1 MIARRD
7 RGGRLR
13 WAYFN
18 VGISPDKDEGSYA
31 ERPPGLARCCVA
43 KVFGKQHIVRFPLP
57 NQYFTP
63 GNISVIRVL
72 LSFLFGQLVGSE
84 PGKEMDVRCYL

>member
-1 MIARRD
+1 MQYRLPLCGEMEMITRRD

-13 WAYFN
+13 RAYFN
-18 VGISPDKDEGSYA
+18 VGISPEKDEGSYA

-43 KVFGKQHIVRFPLP
+43 KVQHIVRFSLP
-57 NQYFTP
+57 NQYFTT

-72 LSFLFGQLVGSE
+72 LSFLFGQLVSSE
-84 PGKEMDVRCYL
+84 S